1 LVARFEHSMQLIP
14 IGKVKSSWTRIG
26 EAPKQGRETDV
37 TSTLELFETFEAAL
51 EGLSNIETLV
61 VLTWFDRAD
70 RDVLRVHP
78 RGRRSQ
84 PLRGV
89 FSTRS
94 PNRPNPIGL
103 HVVDVLRIS
112 GNHIEV
118 RGMDALDGTPI
129 LDIKPWLRDLDTPED
144 AGSVSPTDR

>member
-1 LVARFEHSMQLIP
+1 MQLIP
-14 IGKVKSSWTRIG
+14 VGKVRSHWSRIG

-37 TSTLELFETFEAAL
+37 PSALEVFETFEAAL
-51 EGLSNIETLV
+51 EGLANMQTLV

-70 RDVLRVHP
+70 REILRVHP
-78 RGRRSQ
+78 RGDRSE

-94 PNRPNPIGL
+94 PHRPNPIGL

-112 GNHIEV
+112 GNRIEV

-129 LDIKPWLRDLDTPED
+129 LDIKPWLKNLDAPE
-144 AGSVSPTDR
+144 AKASASPPDR